1 MKIENTFELKRN
13 FMESDFNPRAI
24 LDYFLVFM
32 LVATSGFAFFYAND
46 EYIGMGL
53 MLSLF
58 VFVSRGLLEKVDLK
72 FILILSTFILWE
84 LFQNFY
90 FQSFELKSI
99 IGTAARFIFAYAVI
113 KCVGQKFITIYIN
126 LIYILSIIS
135 LFVYVTFFFPSIANQ
150 LVSHA
155 FKSFLIP
162 VDLQSYEYIPNYIM
176 VAFNSYQEFR
186 NSGPFWE
193 PGAFSVFLNIALMF
207 NIFVNNRIADKKNL
221 LFIITIITTLSTAG
235 FLALF
240 VILVLVYFFLK
251 PSLKKVILLLPMI
264 ALFTFLIISL
274 PFMLPKIQNNIII
287 ADNNNTSRFG
297 SALSDYKLISEN
309 PILGY
314 GGDLKNMFGT
324 VKWNVK
330 KMHRNN
336 GITAFIT
343 QWGLILFV
351 MYFYN
356 YKKSADN
363 ICTFY
368 NSNKSLS
375 YIFLISILLLGFS
388 QGLFKYTFFH
398 SLMFLQFSYL
408 IGNYYNESV
417 QISTANQG
425 QTIL

>member
-1 MKIENTFELKRN
+1 MNNLELNRS
-13 FMESDFNPRAI
+13 FMESEFNTRTI
-24 LDYFLVFM
+24 IDYSLVFI

-46 EYIGMGL
+46 EYIGLGL
-53 MLSLF
+53 ILSLF
-58 VFVSRGLLEKVDLK
+58 VFVSRGMLENLDLK

-90 FQSFELKSI
+90 FQSFELKSV

-113 KCVGQKFITIYIN
+113 KCVGRKFIPIYIN
-126 LIYILSIIS
+126 LIYTVSIIS

-162 VDLQSYEYIPNYIM
+162 VDLQSYEYIPNYII

-193 PGAFSVFLNIALMF
+193 PGAFSVFLTIALML
-207 NIFVNNRIADKKNL
+207 NILVKNRIADKKNI

-240 VILVLVYFFLK
+240 VILVLVYFFLN
-251 PSLKKVILLLPMI
+251 PSLKKALLLVPMI
-264 ALFTFLIISL
+264 ALFTVLIINL

-287 ADNNNTSRFG
+287 AENNNTSRFG
-297 SALSDYKLISEN
+297 SALSDYKLIYEN

-351 MYFYN
+351 IYFYN

-363 ICTFY
+363 ICTFF

-398 SLMFLQFSYL
+398 SLMFLQFAYL
-408 IGNYYNESV
+408 IGEYDN
-417 QISTANQG
+417 QRIDISTVPQG

>member
-1 MKIENTFELKRN
+1 MLLIHIRN
-13 FMESDFNPRAI
+13 
-24 LDYFLVFM
+24 
-32 LVATSGFAFFYAND
+32 
-46 EYIGMGL
+46 
-53 MLSLF
+53 
-58 VFVSRGLLEKVDLK
+58 LEIQV
-72 FILILSTFILWE
+72 
-84 LFQNFY
+84 
-90 FQSFELKSI
+90 
-99 IGTAARFIFAYAVI
+99 RF
-113 KCVGQKFITIYIN
+113 G
-126 LIYILSIIS
+126 
-135 LFVYVTFFFPSIANQ
+135 
-150 LVSHA
+150 
-155 FKSFLIP
+155 
-162 VDLQSYEYIPNYIM
+162 
-176 VAFNSYQEFR
+176 
-186 NSGPFWE
+186 E
-193 PGAFSVFLNIALMF
+193 PGAFSVFLTIALML
-207 NIFVNNRIADKKNL
+207 NILVKNRIADKKNI

-240 VILVLVYFFLK
+240 VILVLVYFFLN
-251 PSLKKVILLLPMI
+251 PSLKKALLLVPMI
-264 ALFTFLIISL
+264 ALFTVLIINL

-287 ADNNNTSRFG
+287 AENNNTSRFG
-297 SALSDYKLISEN
+297 SALSDYKLIYEN

-351 MYFYN
+351 IYFYN

-363 ICTFY
+363 ICTFF

-398 SLMFLQFSYL
+398 SLTFLQFAYL
-408 IGNYYNESV
+408 IGEYDN
-417 QISTANQG
+417 QRIDISTVPQG